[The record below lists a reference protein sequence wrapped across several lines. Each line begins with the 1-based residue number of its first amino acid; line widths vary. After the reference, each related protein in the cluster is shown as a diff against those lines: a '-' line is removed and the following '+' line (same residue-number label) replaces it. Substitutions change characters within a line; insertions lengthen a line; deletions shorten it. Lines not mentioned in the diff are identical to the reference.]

1 MMMMVM
7 MVMMVMMMITE
18 SESEREREGN
28 KLNSTNLAIVHS
40 LDIYRDSLDIYR
52 EAQAES
58 LDITIPDIFLH

>member
-1 MMMMVM
+1 M
-7 MVMMVMMMITE
+7 
-18 SESEREREGN
+18 REREGN

-58 LDITIPDIFLH
+58 LDITKPDIFFTLTEFLDPKNKYQP